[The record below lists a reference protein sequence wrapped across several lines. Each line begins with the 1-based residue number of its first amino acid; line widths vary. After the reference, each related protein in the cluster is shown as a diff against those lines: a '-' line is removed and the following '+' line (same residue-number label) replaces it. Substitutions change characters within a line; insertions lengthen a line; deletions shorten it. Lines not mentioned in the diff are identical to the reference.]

1 MLRFVT
7 IRNHASRVSDTRH
20 QEYLI
25 LFIKGHCYPSSRV
38 TVTLHHGSQWLV
50 VMGHSDPWRA
60 LLANARIAY
69 IFLNTKTFV
78 LYYSKLL
85 FAIPCIVLKMK
96 KSCLRTDIY
105 CHNHYLSAFLFHY
118 FHLKWFFQYIFW
130 KKIIAFIFLLVYFE
144 SWDCRT
150 FLSCLHYNC
159 RQVILWIIFWQL
171 VKTLKFLCGCNQNKS
186 IIF

>member
-1 MLRFVT
+1 MKKDLSQQHTPDTFKCYLLHQDGSEIFSQVFVW
-7 IRNHASRVSDTRH
+7 
-20 QEYLI
+20 
-25 LFIKGHCYPSSRV
+25 FCKFG
-38 TVTLHHGSQWLV
+38 
-50 VMGHSDPWRA
+50 
-60 LLANARIAY
+60 
-69 IFLNTKTFV
+69 LNTKTFV